1 MYENYMPLSLKQQQ
15 NGGSTYWDSVI
26 IQKDHK
32 LSKFSWNRLSQ
43 PLNSQIIYPTYW
55 DWSILSPTNQKDNL
69 VADTFFHQIFL
80 VKLVRK
86 NPHLMGFSTSKF
98 FSRSRKPNQPE
109 LIELHDLV
117 KSNTLQYL
125 GLKIRDVYY
134 TEIGVLLLS
143 SKPQLKQQLL
153 HEFHLT
159 PASGHRG
166 ISKTSADFRPICF
179 GQR

>member
-1 MYENYMPLSLKQQQ
+1 MGFSYNPKRPQTLKILMEQVVSTPEQPNYLSNLL
-15 NGGSTYWDSVI
+15 GLEYPITY
-26 IQKDHK
+26 KP
-32 LSKFSWNRLSQ
+32 R
-43 PLNSQIIYPTYW
+43 
-55 DWSILSPTNQKDNL
+55 KDNL